1 MDGEFL
7 PVPNPTHAKFCTMP
21 ESAHPGWRITDARD
35 RNSLLSRIKPCGTYP
50 TLLRLC
56 VCWRKRFDTRI

>member
-21 ESAHPGWRITDARD
+21 ESAHPGWRITNARD
-35 RNSLLSRIKPCGTYP
+35 RNFFTVPYQTVWDLPNPVAIVC
-50 TLLRLC
+50 LC
-56 VCWRKRFDTRI
+56 VLAQAI